1 MGYQCPYVIHI
12 KCLKLVLNTG
22 GGLTNICITFIRI
35 HVKAAIH
42 VHTCLT

>member
-1 MGYQCPYVIHI
+1 MGYQCPDVIHI
-12 KCLKLVLNTG
+12 KYLKLVLNTG
-22 GGLTNICITFIRI
+22 EDLTNICITFIRI